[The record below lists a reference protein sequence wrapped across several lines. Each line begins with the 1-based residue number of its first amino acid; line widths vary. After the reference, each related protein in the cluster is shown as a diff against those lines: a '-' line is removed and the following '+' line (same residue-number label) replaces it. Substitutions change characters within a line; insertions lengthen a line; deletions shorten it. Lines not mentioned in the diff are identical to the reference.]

1 VAKLIPNYAL
11 GEKIGK
17 MVEIEARTIDELIR
31 MGTERY
37 GEAFSKAIQVAAIV
51 VNGRSVNRL
60 QGGKTPL
67 GKEDTVW
74 LLLPSSGG

>member
-11 GEKIGK
+11 GQKIGK
-17 MVEIEARTIDELIR
+17 VVEIDAHSVDELIR
-31 MGTERY
+31 IGTERY
-37 GEAFSKAIQVAAIV
+37 GEEFTKAVQVAAIV

-67 GKEDTVW
+67 GTEDTVW
-74 LLLPSSGG
+74 FLLPSSGG

>member
-1 VAKLIPNYAL
+1 MAKLVPNYAL

-17 MVEIEARTIDELIR
+17 VVEIDARTIDELIR
-31 MGTERY
+31 VGTERY
-37 GEAFSKAIQVAAIV
+37 GEAFGKAVQVAAIV